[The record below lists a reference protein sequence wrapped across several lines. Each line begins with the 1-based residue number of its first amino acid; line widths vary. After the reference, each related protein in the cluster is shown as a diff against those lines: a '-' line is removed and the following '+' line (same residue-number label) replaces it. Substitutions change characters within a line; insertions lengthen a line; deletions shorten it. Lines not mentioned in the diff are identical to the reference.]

1 MSALVFSKYLIV
13 LAWNIIHLCM
23 VRTSS
28 HTKITPNIKTA
39 EWICRRESSH
49 CSSSSTSLHK
59 GAVDVTTTTAVNGI
73 DRGVAIHRGLIYL
86 TGGRASSTTSAGKA
100 RFPSSLHLPPL
111 SYGTG
116 QERCPV
122 HVNMSYSEYCKLHD
136 PHATKSAQ

>member
-1 MSALVFSKYLIV
+1 MCALVFSEYLIMISRNV
-13 LAWNIIHLCM
+13 IHPS
-23 VRTSS
+23 SS
-28 HTKITPNIKTA
+28 HTKISPNIKTA

-49 CSSSSTSLHK
+49 CSPASASLHK
-59 GAVDVTTTTAVNGI
+59 GAVNATTTAVNGI

-86 TGGRASSTTSAGKA
+86 TGGRASSTTSAGKT